1 MKNKFTKLAASI
13 GIAFTQSANA
23 ANADDAIEN
32 GYSDTNSDVQL
43 YKQPLNMETP
53 IFLAAHGSHR
63 SHGSHSSHRSSS
75 SSSSGH
81 NSHAS
86 HASHAS
92 HRSGSTKSSSGSN
105 VLISNPLGNAK
116 PKPVTS
122 YPPKQ
127 KCPDYL
133 LSLRKNVVRQV
144 QYHLVLSGD
153 LDITDAIGSLGV
165 IDSNTRRAVSSFQR
179 QEGISKVSGTTL
191 DNYTLNA
198 MGISCN

>member
-13 GIAFTQSANA
+13 AIAFTQS

-32 GYSDTNSDVQL
+32 GYSDANSDVQL

-53 IFLAAHGSHR
+53 IFLAAHSSHS
-63 SHGSHSSHRSSS
+63 SHGSHSSHRSSG

-92 HRSGSTKSSSGSN
+92 HRSGTTISSSGSN
-105 VLISNPLGNAK
+105 TIISNPLGNAK

-133 LSLRKNVVRQV
+133 LSARKSVVRQV

-179 QEGISKVSGTTL
+179 QKGISKVSGTTL

>member
-23 ANADDAIEN
+23 DDAIEN
-32 GYSDTNSDVQL
+32 GSSDTNSDVQL
-43 YKQPLNMETP
+43 YKLPLNMETP
-53 IFLAAHGSHR
+53 IFLAAHGSHG

-105 VLISNPLGNAK
+105 VIISNPLGNAK

-133 LSLRKNVVRQV
+133 LSARKSVVRQV

-153 LDITDAIGSLGV
+153 LDLTDAIGSLGV

-179 QEGISKVSGTTL
+179 QKGISRVSGTTL

>member
-1 MKNKFTKLAASI
+1 MKKKFTKLAASI
-13 GIAFTQSANA
+13 GIALTQSSNA
-23 ANADDAIEN
+23 ETEVAIDN
-32 GYSDTNSDVQL
+32 GSSDTNSDVQL
-43 YKQPLNMETP
+43 YKLPLNMETP

-63 SHGSHSSHRSSS
+63 SHGSHGSHSSHRSSS

-81 NSHAS
+81 SS

-105 VLISNPLGNAK
+105 VIISNPLGNAK

-133 LSLRKNVVRQV
+133 LSARKSVVRQV

-179 QEGISKVSGTTL
+179 QKGISRVSGTTL